1 MKLQSSYSQQMQ
13 RKAKQVTNV
22 INNEKKSQDQKATQE
37 RQQHWKPGEEYELD
51 YSDEEKIMAEIEWFN
66 NNYKDFMPDNIIEH
80 KTKDNFLIAEAK
92 ETNPMDDKDDWLAEL
107 VSKQAS
113 RVADSKGTDDKII
126 SKQ

>member
-1 MKLQSSYSQQMQ
+1 
-13 RKAKQVTNV
+13 
-22 INNEKKSQDQKATQE
+22 
-37 RQQHWKPGEEYELD
+37 
-51 YSDEEKIMAEIEWFN
+51 MAEIEWFN